1 MVLGFGR
8 KATQGVGCYGKLPL
22 HGDYVSHQGDAPE
35 ARRLTAWVSDGYRL
49 TGGRDDREAAGTRFL
64 LPGKRTAILGTI
76 FPSADKSG
84 TRRFP
89 FVLFAELPEKTI
101 SAMGAAIPLCLES
114 TWSSMFSAFPEIRN
128 ATTPEALRTEL
139 GRIGIGPLP
148 EPDAALEDLRAAA
161 TEAKAGERTGAVYFD
176 ALRLAGA
183 LCDGRKGE
191 APAFAASLRLTT
203 AASENLEAAA
213 WLAVFARAFSD
224 PDLPATTG
232 LFLRP
237 RLGDRP
243 GELFLFHRDLR
254 PEDLG
259 HVLSPA
265 ASYEFANVLGDGS
278 PSADEN
284 AAAWLTKTAGPD
296 LTLRSLMD
304 LSPAGFPG

>member
-8 KATQGVGCYGKLPL
+8 KVTQGVGCYGKLPL

-35 ARRLTAWVSDGYRL
+35 ARRLTAWISDGYRL
-49 TGGRDDREAAGTRFL
+49 TGGRDDREAAETRFI
-64 LPGKRTAILGTI
+64 LPGKHSAILGTI
-76 FPSADKSG
+76 FPSVDKSG

-101 SAMGAAIPLCLES
+101 AALGAAIPLAIES
-114 TWSSMFSAFPEIRN
+114 TWSSMTNAFAGIRK
-128 ATTPEALRTEL
+128 AETPEALRTEI

-148 EPDAALEDLRAAA
+148 EVDAALADLRTA
-161 TEAKAGERTGAVYFD
+161 TEEAKIGERTGAVYFD
-176 ALRLAGA
+176 TLRLAGA
-183 LCDGRKGE
+183 LGGARKGD

-203 AASENLEAAA
+203 SAAEHVEAAA
-213 WLAVFARAFSD
+213 WLSIFSRAFAD
-224 PDLPATTG
+224 PELPATTG

-259 HVLSPA
+259 YVLSPTS
-265 ASYEFANVLGDGS
+265 SYEFANALADGGPTS
-278 PSADEN
+278 DEA
-284 AAAWLTKTAGPD
+284 AAAWLLSAAGPGATLKA
-296 LTLRSLMD
+296 LTD